1 MASPNTKVFSK
12 KLSKTDAKKR
22 LAVPTRS
29 TASLPE
35 FINGSHAIR
44 IGLISDTKTWPIQ
57 YTISKNGPNRRPSFT
72 SGWTQFVAC
81 NGLKCGD
88 ELGLYKVR
96 SFLYRVEVEEK
107 PVDASGVQEF
117 RFY

>member
-1 MASPNTKVFSK
+1 MASPNTKLFSK

-29 TASLPE
+29 MCSLPS
-35 FINGSHAIR
+35 FNGSHAIG
-44 IGLISDTKTWPIQ
+44 IGLVSGTKTWPIQ

-88 ELGLYKVR
+88 GISLYKVG